1 MILLLGLWLIFSVR
15 TLNNSTILF
24 PLHFK
29 MVYYVKI
36 LAFAVAIFSF
46 SLQIGNCFS
55 SEIGDSKFESGH
67 QKIDFSLN
75 EHCPYHWIDATWAG
89 LG

>member
-1 MILLLGLWLIFSVR
+1 MILLLGLWLIFSER
-15 TLNNSTILF
+15 NLKNSTMQF
-24 PLHFK
+24 PIQFK
-29 MVYYVKI
+29 MVYCAKL
-36 LAFAVAIFSF
+36 LALAVAIFSF